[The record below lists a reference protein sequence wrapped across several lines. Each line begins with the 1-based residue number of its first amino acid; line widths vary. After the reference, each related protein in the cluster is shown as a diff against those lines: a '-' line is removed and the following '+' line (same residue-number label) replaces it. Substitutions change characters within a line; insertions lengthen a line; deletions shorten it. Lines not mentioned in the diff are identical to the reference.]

1 MKEKLQKLHELTDQ
15 FKTNFI
21 QYKNTNYDEA
31 NTRVDFIDKFFE
43 LLDWDV
49 RNKLG
54 FSEDYRDVVREDKVI
69 IQGKPKAPDYSFRIG
84 KERKFFVEAKK
95 PSVNIKK
102 DIAPAYQVRRY
113 GYTAKVPLSI
123 LTDFEEF
130 AVYDTRIKP
139 SPNDKASVARI
150 FYCTFDEY
158 EKNFEFIY
166 NTFAKNS
173 ILRGSFD
180 RYVKAN
186 KNKRGTSEVDNEFLK
201 LIENWRNNLAKN
213 IALRNKDLSIYNL
226 NTAVQKT
233 IDRIIFLRIAEDR
246 NMETYGTLQNL
257 TKLENIYENLVK
269 IFIRADKKYNSGL
282 FQKSKWLNELQI
294 DHKILKKIIQE
305 IYYPKCPYE
314 LSIMP
319 IETLG
324 NIYEQ
329 FLGKIIRLTPSHQA
343 KVEEK
348 PEVKKAGG
356 VYYTPQ
362 YIIEYI
368 VKNTV
373 GEKISNKSPDNIN
386 EIKILD
392 PACGSGSFLVGTY
405 QYLLDHRLKFY
416 TEKKNIKTALKKG
429 IIYQVDAETFRLSI
443 AEKKSILL
451 NNIFGVD
458 IDKQAGEVTKL
469 SLLLKLMENENS
481 EYSDSLFKH
490 SDLKI
495 LPNLSDN
502 IKCGNSLIGSD
513 FYDNTQIDMFN
524 DAEIRKI
531 NVFDWEKEFSDILG
545 NGGFDCVIG
554 NPPYVKEY
562 TDKTAFQFKD
572 GKLKKYYQG
581 KMDLWYSFA
590 CFSIDLLKRNGLHSF
605 IATNNWITSA
615 GASIFRN
622 KLLSESR
629 ILKFVDFSDFKVF
642 ENASIQTMIYVIKK
656 EKQSKKYK
664 VKYTRILNKNILV
677 QDLKDRLN
685 TNIRKIKEKNTIN
698 YEWFNAVIVPNELI
712 DKTISFIDSN
722 INKVIEKIK
731 GNGNYYF
738 NKFNVANGIHTHHS
752 LVTKK
757 MLNLLNSDFTVGD
770 GIFELSDKEKQK
782 LHLTE
787 KENELLKPLYTS
799 NELQRYN
806 ANNNN
811 KNWLIYTDSSFKNKR
826 KIESFP
832 NIKNHL
838 DKFKVVIT
846 SDNKPYGLHRS
857 REERFFKNEKI
868 AVLRKSKFPK
878 FTYIN
883 FDSYILAEFYII
895 KPEDINLKYLTAILN
910 SKLVHFWLYYKGKK
924 QGDQLQID
932 KAPLLEIPLI
942 KTENQNVK
950 NKLVSFV
957 DQMLE
962 VQKKYHSATSEDDKK
977 FHKQKIDILDRQI
990 DKLVYGLYGLTDEE
1004 IKIVEG

>member
-1 MKEKLQKLHELTDQ
+1 MKEKSQKLHELTDQ

-139 SPNDKASVARI
+139 NQNDKASVARI

-173 ILRGSFD
+173 ILKGSFD

-269 IFIRADKKYNSGL
+269 IFIKADKKYNSGL

-362 YIIEYI
+362 YIVEYI

-458 IDKQAGEVTKL
+458 IDKQAVEVTKL

-531 NVFDWEKEFSDILG
+531 NVFDWEKEFADILG

-554 NPPYVKEY
+554 NPPYISIENLDKNSKTYFFENFDSCKGRTDIYVAFIEKELNTLNKNGLLSFIIPYAFTNQVYGEILRKKIIENY
-562 TDKTAFQFKD
+562 TINEIVDTSDYYVFKTAKVKNIIITIKNGKSDTKTTIKKFASADNFISNSRVLFQTNQKSFLD
-572 GKLKKYYQG
+572 LKNYRFETKPVE
-581 KMDLWYSFA
+581 
-590 CFSIDLLKRNGLHSF
+590 
-605 IATNNWITSA
+605 
-615 GASIFRN
+615 
-622 KLLSESR
+622 KLLSIKNK
-629 ILKFVDFSDFKVF
+629 ILENTLSLDKICFV
-642 ENASIQTMIYVIKK
+642 AYGA
-656 EKQSKKYK
+656 
-664 VKYTRILNKNILV
+664 
-677 QDLKDRLN
+677 RLN
-685 TNIRKIKEKNTIN
+685 HR
-698 YEWFNAVIVPNELI
+698 
-712 DKTISFIDSN
+712 
-722 INKVIEKIK
+722 
-731 GNGNYYF
+731 
-738 NKFNVANGIHTHHS
+738 
-752 LVTKK
+752 TKK
-757 MLNLLNSDFTVGD
+757 IG
-770 GIFELSDKEKQK
+770 K
-782 LHLTE
+782 
-787 KENELLKPLYTS
+787 S
-799 NELQRYN
+799 N
-806 ANNNN
+806 
-811 KNWLIYTDSSFKNKR
+811 
-826 KIESFP
+826 
-832 NIKNHL
+832 
-838 DKFKVVIT
+838 
-846 SDNKPYGLHRS
+846 
-857 REERFFKNEKI
+857 
-868 AVLRKSKFPK
+868 
-878 FTYIN
+878 YI
-883 FDSYILAEFYII
+883 
-895 KPEDINLKYLTAILN
+895 
-910 SKLVHFWLYYKGKK
+910 
-924 QGDQLQID
+924 
-932 KAPLLEIPLI
+932 
-942 KTENQNVK
+942 
-950 NKLVSFV
+950 
-957 DQMLE
+957 
-962 VQKKYHSATSEDDKK
+962 
-977 FHKQKIDILDRQI
+977 HKQKQDGY
-990 DKLVYGLYGLTDEE
+990 KLFL
-1004 IKIVEG
+1004 EGKNIE

>member
-139 SPNDKASVARI
+139 NQNDKASVARI

-173 ILRGSFD
+173 ILKGSFD

-213 IALRNKDLSIYNL
+213 IALRNLNLSIYNL
-226 NTAVQKT
+226 NTAVQKI
-233 IDRIIFLRIAEDR
+233 IDRIIFLRITEDR
-246 NMETYGTLQNL
+246 NMETYGTLEKL
-257 TKLENIYENLVK
+257 TSDENIYQQLVK
-269 IFIRADKKYNSGL
+269 IFIKADKKYNSGL
-282 FQKSKWLNELQI
+282 FKQSKWLNELQI
-294 DHKILKKIIQE
+294 DDKILKNIIQE

-362 YIIEYI
+362 YIVEYI

-443 AEKKSILL
+443 TEKKSILL

-458 IDKQAGEVTKL
+458 IDKQAVEVTKL
-469 SLLLKLMENENS
+469 SLLLKLMENENTES
-481 EYSDSLFKH
+481 ADSLFKH
-490 SDLKI
+490 SDLQL

-513 FYDNTQIDMFN
+513 FYDNTQIDMFD

-531 NVFDWEKEFSDILG
+531 NVFDWEDEFAEIFAS
-545 NGGFDCVIG
+545 GGFDCVIG
-554 NPPYVKEY
+554 NPPYVDVRKMENNQKKYFFKEY
-562 TDKTAFQFKD
+562 SIAENRINTFAIFTDLGLSLLKKEGLLGFIIPNTILTHSSYKKLRIKILNNFKIKDIFITGKKVFRNVTVDTIVINIKNSNIKGKNIINVQIENGETIGTNQNFFNNDYNKRFLIIENEKAINIIKKLNNNSIKLENIYHGYNGINPGNKRKEYVINEKLNNKYKKVID
-572 GKLKKYYQG
+572 GKHIKKYFISWNNDFILYDRKKLERSRNENIFLEKPKIILQKIG
-581 KMDLWYSFA
+581 TNLVG
-590 CFSIDLLKRNGLHSF
+590 SIDNEQLYTLINTTILLKTNENSYSEYF
-605 IATNNWITSA
+605 ILSLINSRLLNFYYKWQFLGVQIKTEFLAQLPIPKLNFNN
-615 GASIFRN
+615 
-622 KLLSESR
+622 
-629 ILKFVDFSDFKVF
+629 
-642 ENASIQTMIYVIKK
+642 KK
-656 EKQSKKYK
+656 EKQ
-664 VKYTRILNKNILV
+664 
-677 QDLKDRLN
+677 
-685 TNIRKIKEKNTIN
+685 
-698 YEWFNAVIVPNELI
+698 
-712 DKTISFIDSN
+712 
-722 INKVIEKIK
+722 
-731 GNGNYYF
+731 
-738 NKFNVANGIHTHHS
+738 TH
-752 LVTKK
+752 
-757 MLNLLNSDFTVGD
+757 D
-770 GIFELSDKEKQK
+770 
-782 LHLTE
+782 
-787 KENELLKPLYTS
+787 
-799 NELQRYN
+799 
-806 ANNNN
+806 
-811 KNWLIYTDSSFKNKR
+811 
-826 KIESFP
+826 
-832 NIKNHL
+832 
-838 DKFKVVIT
+838 
-846 SDNKPYGLHRS
+846 
-857 REERFFKNEKI
+857 
-868 AVLRKSKFPK
+868 
-878 FTYIN
+878 
-883 FDSYILAEFYII
+883 
-895 KPEDINLKYLTAILN
+895 
-910 SKLVHFWLYYKGKK
+910 
-924 QGDQLQID
+924 
-932 KAPLLEIPLI
+932 
-942 KTENQNVK
+942 
-950 NKLVSFV
+950 KLVSLV

-977 FHKQKIDILDRQI
+977 FHKQKIDILDRKI
-990 DKLVYGLYGLTDEE
+990 DKLVYGLYGLTEEE
-1004 IKIVEG
+1004 IRVIMNYEL

>member
-139 SPNDKASVARI
+139 NQNDKASVARI

-173 ILRGSFD
+173 ILKGSFD

-213 IALRNKDLSIYNL
+213 IALRNKNLSIYNL

-233 IDRIIFLRIAEDR
+233 IDKIIFLRIAEDR

-269 IFIRADKKYNSGL
+269 IFIKADKKYNSGL

-294 DHKILKKIIQE
+294 DDKILKKIIQE

-362 YIIEYI
+362 YIVEYI

-458 IDKQAGEVTKL
+458 IDKQAVEVTKL

-531 NVFDWEKEFSDILG
+531 NVFDWEKEFADILG

-554 NPPYVKEY
+554 NPPWVSLSGKFGNKILSNDAQKYLIDKYDGNLYMPNIYEYFVHKGLDLINKKGSFSFIVPDRLGHNSQFIKLRKLILDNFVIDELIYNAPFPGIVTDTLIFKISNKDNRENQIIVGEYNKQTQQILQKYYLEDNEYKFTYTENKEIFLLLNKIFQKHKTQPLSSLVDSTSGFGGKSALIMEKKVSKNQIKVY
-562 TDKTAFQFKD
+562 RGRSIQRYRTLKYYYFEFIKENITGRTTDPKKLGAKEKVLFRKTGFPLIATYDNSSTFVEQSLYFLYNNRSDLSLKYFTAIINSKLFQFVYYNKLITN
-572 GKLKKYYQG
+572 KHSTPQLKK
-581 KMDLWYSFA
+581 KDLDIFPV
-590 CFSIDLLKRNGLHSF
+590 LVPELK
-605 IATNNWITSA
+605 
-615 GASIFRN
+615 
-622 KLLSESR
+622 K
-629 ILKFVDFSDFKVF
+629 
-642 ENASIQTMIYVIKK
+642 KK
-656 EKQSKKYK
+656 EKSQH
-664 VKYTRILNKNILV
+664 
-677 QDLKDRLN
+677 D
-685 TNIRKIKEKNTIN
+685 
-698 YEWFNAVIVPNELI
+698 
-712 DKTISFIDSN
+712 
-722 INKVIEKIK
+722 
-731 GNGNYYF
+731 
-738 NKFNVANGIHTHHS
+738 
-752 LVTKK
+752 
-757 MLNLLNSDFTVGD
+757 
-770 GIFELSDKEKQK
+770 
-782 LHLTE
+782 
-787 KENELLKPLYTS
+787 
-799 NELQRYN
+799 
-806 ANNNN
+806 
-811 KNWLIYTDSSFKNKR
+811 
-826 KIESFP
+826 
-832 NIKNHL
+832 
-838 DKFKVVIT
+838 
-846 SDNKPYGLHRS
+846 
-857 REERFFKNEKI
+857 
-868 AVLRKSKFPK
+868 
-878 FTYIN
+878 
-883 FDSYILAEFYII
+883 
-895 KPEDINLKYLTAILN
+895 
-910 SKLVHFWLYYKGKK
+910 
-924 QGDQLQID
+924 
-932 KAPLLEIPLI
+932 
-942 KTENQNVK
+942 
-950 NKLVSFV
+950 KLVSLV
-957 DQMLE
+957 DQMLA
-962 VQKKYHSATSEDDKK
+962 VQKKYHTVTSEDDKK
-977 FHKQKIDILDRQI
+977 FHKQKIDILDRKI
-990 DKLVYGLYGLTDEE
+990 DKLVYELYGLTDEE
-1004 IKIVEG
+1004 IKIITN

>member
-139 SPNDKASVARI
+139 SQNDKASVARI

-173 ILRGSFD
+173 ILKGSFD

-213 IALRNKDLSIYNL
+213 IALRNKNLSIYNL

-233 IDRIIFLRIAEDR
+233 IDKIIFLRIAEDR

-269 IFIRADKKYNSGL
+269 IFIKADKKYNSGL

-294 DHKILKKIIQE
+294 DDKILKKIIQE

-362 YIIEYI
+362 YIVEYI

-458 IDKQAGEVTKL
+458 IDKQAVEVTKL

-531 NVFDWEKEFSDILG
+531 NVFDWEKEFADILG

-554 NPPYVKEY
+554 NPPWVQSSSIDNKH
-562 TDKTAFQFKD
+562 KQFYQ
-572 GKLKKYYQG
+572 KKYRTADKQY
-581 KMDLWYSFA
+581 DLF
-590 CFSIDLLKRNGLHSF
+590 CLFTEKSINLLNKNGLHAF
-605 IATNNWITSA
+605 IVPDRFLNNEDYYGYRKYILENSGIKEIFQVGEDIFDNVTMPSCIYILRKIRTKNVNYKYIINNNFNNQVSNIVNLDNILKEERYYFHVSLNPKMMNICNKIRNNNYLSYYVDNGRGVEIGKKAEIITKDNTNNFKRFLIGGDVSRYIIKWSNNYLELNKKGINYKIPELYEGEKILLRKTGHGINATYDSNDFWVIQVIYIFKKKKNIKEDLKYILGILNSNLIYNYYYEIFGEKDKKA
-615 GASIFRN
+615 FPHFRQTQFLKLPIISINFAN
-622 KLLSESR
+622 
-629 ILKFVDFSDFKVF
+629 
-642 ENASIQTMIYVIKK
+642 KK
-656 EKQSKKYK
+656 EKQ
-664 VKYTRILNKNILV
+664 
-677 QDLKDRLN
+677 
-685 TNIRKIKEKNTIN
+685 
-698 YEWFNAVIVPNELI
+698 
-712 DKTISFIDSN
+712 
-722 INKVIEKIK
+722 
-731 GNGNYYF
+731 
-738 NKFNVANGIHTHHS
+738 TH
-752 LVTKK
+752 
-757 MLNLLNSDFTVGD
+757 D
-770 GIFELSDKEKQK
+770 
-782 LHLTE
+782 
-787 KENELLKPLYTS
+787 
-799 NELQRYN
+799 
-806 ANNNN
+806 
-811 KNWLIYTDSSFKNKR
+811 
-826 KIESFP
+826 
-832 NIKNHL
+832 
-838 DKFKVVIT
+838 
-846 SDNKPYGLHRS
+846 
-857 REERFFKNEKI
+857 
-868 AVLRKSKFPK
+868 
-878 FTYIN
+878 
-883 FDSYILAEFYII
+883 
-895 KPEDINLKYLTAILN
+895 
-910 SKLVHFWLYYKGKK
+910 
-924 QGDQLQID
+924 
-932 KAPLLEIPLI
+932 
-942 KTENQNVK
+942 
-950 NKLVSFV
+950 KLVSLV

-977 FHKQKIDILDRQI
+977 FHKQKIDILDRKI
-990 DKLVYGLYGLTDEE
+990 DKLVYELYGLTDEE
-1004 IKIVEG
+1004 IKIITN

>member
-139 SPNDKASVARI
+139 SQNDKASVARI

-173 ILRGSFD
+173 ILKGSFD

-213 IALRNKDLSIYNL
+213 IALRNKNLSIYNL

-233 IDRIIFLRIAEDR
+233 IDKIIFLRIAEDR

-269 IFIRADKKYNSGL
+269 IFIKADKKYNSGL

-294 DHKILKKIIQE
+294 DDKILKKIIQE

-362 YIIEYI
+362 YIVEYI

-458 IDKQAGEVTKL
+458 IDKQAVEVTKL

-513 FYDNTQIDMFN
+513 FYDNTQIDLFD

-531 NVFDWEKEFSDILG
+531 NVFDWEDEFSEIFA
-545 NGGFDCVIG
+545 NGGFDAVIG
-554 NPPYVKEY
+554 NPPWVDIKGL
-562 TDKTAFQFKD
+562 DKTQVQYYFS
-572 GKLKKYYQG
+572 KYQSTVNRINLY
-581 KMDLWYSFA
+581 A
-590 CFSIDLLKRNGLHSF
+590 
-605 IATNNWITSA
+605 
-615 GASIFRN
+615 IFVE
-622 KLLSESR
+622 KSLQ
-629 ILKFVDFSDFKVF
+629 ILKTKGSFGFIIPNSILYQSSYEKLRKIILKNFTISNLIRLPDNTFVGVKAESLVLIIDYKKCKSEKTVV
-642 ENASIQTMIYVIKK
+642 ENSKEIYKNVYVVGMAANAAFGAHRMGPIFGGMIMSGKKLANDIIKK
-656 EKQSKKYK
+656 
-664 VKYTRILNKNILV
+664 LN
-677 QDLKDRLN
+677 R
-685 TNIRKIKEKNTIN
+685 
-698 YEWFNAVIVPNELI
+698 
-712 DKTISFIDSN
+712 
-722 INKVIEKIK
+722 
-731 GNGNYYF
+731 
-738 NKFNVANGIHTHHS
+738 
-752 LVTKK
+752 
-757 MLNLLNSDFTVGD
+757 
-770 GIFELSDKEKQK
+770 
-782 LHLTE
+782 
-787 KENELLKPLYTS
+787 
-799 NELQRYN
+799 
-806 ANNNN
+806 
-811 KNWLIYTDSSFKNKR
+811 
-826 KIESFP
+826 
-832 NIKNHL
+832 
-838 DKFKVVIT
+838 
-846 SDNKPYGLHRS
+846 
-857 REERFFKNEKI
+857 
-868 AVLRKSKFPK
+868 
-878 FTYIN
+878 
-883 FDSYILAEFYII
+883 
-895 KPEDINLKYLTAILN
+895 
-910 SKLVHFWLYYKGKK
+910 
-924 QGDQLQID
+924 
-932 KAPLLEIPLI
+932 
-942 KTENQNVK
+942 
-950 NKLVSFV
+950 
-957 DQMLE
+957 
-962 VQKKYHSATSEDDKK
+962 
-977 FHKQKIDILDRQI
+977 
-990 DKLVYGLYGLTDEE
+990 
-1004 IKIVEG
+1004 